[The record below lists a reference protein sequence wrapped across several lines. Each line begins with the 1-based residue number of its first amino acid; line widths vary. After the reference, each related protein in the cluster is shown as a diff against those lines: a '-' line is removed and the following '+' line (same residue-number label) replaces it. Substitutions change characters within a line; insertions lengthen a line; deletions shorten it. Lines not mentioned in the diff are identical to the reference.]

1 MIAHSMGSQITVG
14 SLYFI
19 AEGYRMLKHD
29 YNVLQWQRQRCT
41 ADNAETSS
49 AKEHTQN
56 FFQEQ

>member
-1 MIAHSMGSQITVG
+1 MGSQITVA
-14 SLYFI
+14 SLYHI

-29 YNVLQWQRQRCT
+29 YNVLQWQGQRGT

-49 AKEHTQN
+49 AQEHTQN